1 MADAAE
7 LLEQARRGAQ
17 RALGELD
24 CAARDLAQPWPRVE
38 PEVIRK
44 GQAAVERASAALR
57 VVLDQLDKNPQP

>member
-7 LLEQARRGAQ
+7 LLEQARRGAE

-24 CAARDLAQPWPRVE
+24 RAARDLALPWPRVE
-38 PEVIRK
+38 PEVIRE

-57 VVLDQLDKNPQP
+57 SVLDRLVENPKP